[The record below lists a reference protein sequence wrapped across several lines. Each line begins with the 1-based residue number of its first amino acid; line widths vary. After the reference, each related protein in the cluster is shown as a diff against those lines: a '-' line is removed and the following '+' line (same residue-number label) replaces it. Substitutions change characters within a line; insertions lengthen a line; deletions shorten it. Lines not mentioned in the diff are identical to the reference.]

1 MIFAGMATI
10 HLRLY
15 EELNDYLP
23 PERRKRT
30 FAWEVAPRATLGAVV
45 DGLGVPRGTIDLALV
60 DGAPVGL
67 DHRVCDGERVALYP
81 VFEAFDV
88 GMVTRLPGRPLRRTR
103 FVLDVHLG
111 RLARYLR
118 LLGFD
123 CLYRN
128 DAADDELAVV
138 SAAEGRILL
147 SRDRGL
153 VGRRDLRHAYLVTE
167 TLPRVQAV
175 EVVRRLDLTSQV
187 RPFHRCLI
195 CNGAV
200 VSATVDEVADRVPP
214 WVRENDTGYRRC
226 PDCGRV
232 YWRGT
237 HWRRM
242 ARLIEAILRDAEP

>member
-1 MIFAGMATI
+1 MATI

-15 EELNDYLP
+15 EELNACLP

-30 FAWEVAPRATLGAVV
+30 FAYDVADGTTVGEVV
-45 DGLGVPRGTIDLALV
+45 DGLGVPREEIDLVLG
-60 DGAPVGL
+60 DGVAVGF
-67 DHRVCDGERVALYP
+67 DHRVGDGERIALYP
-81 VFEAFDV
+81 VFESLDV
-88 GMVTRLPGRPLRRTR
+88 GSVTVLPGRPLRESR

-128 DAADDELAVV
+128 DAADDELAAV

-167 TLPRVQAV
+167 TMPRDQAV
-175 EVVRRLDLTSQV
+175 EVVRRFDLATQV
-187 RPFHRCLI
+187 RPFTRCLV
-195 CNGAV
+195 CNGGVAEVARAAV
-200 VSATVDEVADRVPP
+200 VDRLPSGDDVQPP
-214 WVRENDTGYRRC
+214 FTRC
-226 PDCGRV
+226 GECGRL
-232 YWRGT
+232 YWQGR
-237 HWRRM
+237 HRPRM
-242 ARLIEAILRDAEP
+242 ARLLDTILRDAEA